1 MQGPR
6 RRRDGRR
13 ATTVAIAVALGLTL
27 ASPYAWA
34 SAPSPQAAQGEVAAA
49 ATPVYQDTS
58 YSFEERAADLVAR
71 MTLEQKVRQLIT
83 NDAPA
88 IPGLGVQGYTYWSEA
103 LHGIQSLGNSKN
115 AGSDTSWPVK
125 ATGFPTS
132 LATSMAWDPAL
143 QYEEGSAVSDE
154 ARGFLDPSL
163 FGVGRNNLGSSADNY
178 GSLTYFA
185 PTVNND
191 RDPLWGRH
199 DESYG
204 EDPYLQAQ
212 LGVQFVNGFQ
222 GQNTDG
228 SSVNGYLKAAATAK
242 HYALN
247 NVEDSRTAIS
257 SDVNDSQLRDYYTK
271 QFAAL
276 IGQAHV
282 AGLMTSYNAINGT
295 PAVANTY
302 TNNRLAKRTYG
313 FAGLTTS
320 DCGGVGTTYKLPN
333 DGHDWAPA
341 PWSTNGSKTDPQWID
356 DGTGDTVDARA
367 AGQAFALRSG
377 NDLNCSGDEMTTAN
391 VMEAVRAGLLSED
404 VLDTALVRVFTVR
417 MRTGEFDPAGSVPY
431 TSIDKSVIQSAAHVD
446 LATRAADA
454 SMVLLKNSALAA
466 TGKPLLPLKASA
478 VNKVVVLGGLAD
490 TVSLGSYGNAPDKQ
504 ISMRQ
509 GITDALRAAN
519 PSATVTYDAAGTS
532 TTSTAAV
539 TLTSATQAAIKAADA
554 VVVVAGTDQNTAS
567 EGKDRSGLALPGN
580 YGSLIDQVAA
590 VGNPNVVLDLQ
601 TVGAVDISARQS
613 KAASIVY
620 SAYNGQSQGTA
631 LADVLFGKQN
641 PQGHLTF
648 TWYKDDSQLAGKNSY
663 GLTPAETDGKGQTYQ
678 YFTGTPSYPFG
689 YGLSYT
695 TFSYSAAQTDKSGV
709 TADGTVNVSFDVTNT
724 GNVPGATVAQLY
736 AANSFSVSGTTLPK
750 QRLVGFKNT
759 GVLAPGEKLHI
770 TLPVKAADLSVWNPT
785 TSRQTVFPGTWAL
798 KVASD
803 SATVQ
808 STATVTVSGTLTP
821 KVSTV
826 TVQPGR
832 LVYRAGETLDL
843 TEKNPWIKDDT
854 DPAKEQRDTS
864 LTADG
869 IVEAV
874 NNDQSFVDLQ
884 NTTVT
889 YSSSDPAVATVDSSG
904 IVTAGADG
912 VATIKVTVGGVSG
925 SMVMVVKGSLAVHTP
940 QFVQAGQSATVTTTL
955 TNGTGSALGG
965 VTVAM
970 PAPAGWTV
978 KATTATSFASVAAGA
993 SATTTWLATPPS
1005 GVSPGTYPL
1014 NATATYDGGSHTADG
1029 TLLVP
1034 FASQKAAYTNI
1045 GVTDDAD
1052 PAPGKY
1058 DGGGFSFSA
1067 QALAAQGLAPGTS
1080 FTADG
1085 LTYQWPD
1092 AAAGTPDAIDTKGQ
1106 AVLISGTGSEL
1117 GFVGSGTSGPHQ
1129 GIGTIVYTDGST
1141 QSYGLSFSDWWDN
1154 TSVAQGGGRLG
1165 TYDHINSHDGRVDQK
1180 VSLFT
1185 TKVQLAAGKTVRAVI
1200 LPTSEDGA
1208 GGSPQGHVFAMA
1220 IGGTPHT
1227 PAPKPEGPT
1236 GHVTGQG
1243 DKCVDL
1249 AAGPAAGVQ
1258 AVLASCDDDAS
1269 QQWTLGTDKT
1279 LWNQGKCLATA
1290 EGGTTNGTDVVLDY
1304 CDGSQGQRWGV
1315 DAVNGYLVNA
1325 ASGLCLENGNGSTA
1339 DGNPLII
1346 WACNSGDAGQKW
1358 KVPSAAVSGP
1368 TGRIAGYNG
1377 KCAEVTG
1384 GTTTDGTSI
1393 QLNTC
1398 STGSGQ
1404 SWTAATDGTLR
1415 ALGKCLTA
1423 AAGGTADGT
1432 AVQLSTCTGTTGQKW
1447 TTDTKGQLVGSQ
1459 SGKCLDATGPSSAN
1473 GTKLQLW
1480 ACAASDNQL
1489 WNVPSSR
1496 PTGVISGYGGKCAE
1510 VTGSLSAN
1518 GTAIQL
1524 NTCSTGSGQSW
1535 TAATDGTLRALGKCL
1550 TAAAGGT
1557 ADGTA
1562 VQLSTCTG
1570 TTGQKWTTD
1579 TKGQLVGSQ
1588 SGKCLDATGPSSAN
1602 GTKLQLWTCA
1612 ATDNQLWKLP
1622 T

>member
-1 MQGPR
+1 MTL
-6 RRRDGRR
+6 
-13 ATTVAIAVALGLTL
+13 ALAVTAGLTL
-27 ASPYAWA
+27 ASPYT
-34 SAPSPQAAQGEVAAA
+34 AAA
-49 ATPVYQDTS
+49 APAAAASVSTPIYKDTS
-58 YSFEERAADLVAR
+58 YSFEERAADLVSR

-88 IPGLGVQGYTYWSEA
+88 IPSLGVQGYTYWSEA

-115 AGSDTSWPVK
+115 AGDDTSWPVK

-143 QYEEGSAVSDE
+143 EYQQGSAISDE
-154 ARGFLDPSL
+154 ARGFLDKSL

-178 GSLTYFA
+178 GALTYFA

-204 EDPYLQAQ
+204 EDPYLQGQ
-212 LGVQFVNGFQ
+212 LGSQFVDGFQ
-222 GQNTDG
+222 GQNPDG
-228 SSVNGYLKAAATAK
+228 TSINGYLKAAATAK

-247 NVEDSRTAIS
+247 NVEDARTAIS

-271 QFAAL
+271 QFATL

-295 PAVANTY
+295 PAVADTY
-302 TNNRLAKRTYG
+302 TNNTLAKRTYG
-313 FAGLTTS
+313 FNGLTTS
-320 DCGGVGTTYKLPN
+320 DCGGVGTTYKLPA
-333 DGHDWAPA
+333 DGHNWAPA
-341 PWSTNGSKTDPQWID
+341 PWSANGSKTDPQWID
-356 DGTGDTVDARA
+356 DETGDTVDARA

-391 VMEAVRAGLLSED
+391 VMEAVRAGLLSEG

-446 LATRAADA
+446 LATKAADA
-454 SMVLLKNSALAA
+454 SMVLLKNSDLAA

-478 VNKVVVLGGLAD
+478 VNKVVVLGNLAD
-490 TVSLGSYGNAPDKQ
+490 TVSLGSYGNAPDQQ
-504 ISMRQ
+504 ISMRK
-509 GITDALRAAN
+509 GITDALKAAN
-519 PSATVTYDAAGTS
+519 PAATVTFDAAGTS
-532 TTSTAAV
+532 TTDTTAV
-539 TLTSATQAAIKAADA
+539 TLSSATQAAVKAADV

-567 EGKDRSGLALPGN
+567 EGKDRGSLAMPGN
-580 YGSLIDQVAA
+580 YNSLIDQVVAL
-590 VGNPNVVLDLQ
+590 GNPNVVLDVQ
-601 TVGAVDISARQS
+601 AVGAVDISARQS

-648 TWYKDDSQLAGKNSY
+648 TWYKDDSQLAGKNTY

-678 YFTGTPSYPFG
+678 YYTGTPSYPFG

-695 TFSYSAAQTDKSGV
+695 TFSYSAATIDKSSI

-724 GNVPGATVAQLY
+724 GAVAGATVAQLY
-736 AANSFSVSGTTLPK
+736 AANTFTVSGVTMPK

-770 TLPVKAADLSVWNPT
+770 TLPVKASDLSVWNPS
-785 TSRQTVFPGTWAL
+785 TSKQTVFPGAWAL

-803 SATVQ
+803 SATVR

-832 LVYRAGETLDL
+832 LVFHAGETLDL
-843 TEKNPWIKDDT
+843 TKKNPWIKDDT

-864 LTADG
+864 ITADD

-874 NNDQSFVDLQ
+874 NNDQSMVDLSSAS
-884 NTTVT
+884 VT
-889 YSSSDPAVATVDSSG
+889 YSSSNPAVATVSSSG
-904 IVTAGADG
+904 VVTAGADG
-912 VATIKVTVGGVSG
+912 VATIKVTVGGVTG
-925 SMVMVVKGSLAVHTP
+925 SMVMVVQDSLAVHAP
-940 QFVQAGQSATVTTTL
+940 QFVTAGQPATVSTTL
-955 TNGTGSALGG
+955 TNGTGSALSG
-965 VTVAM
+965 VSVSL
-970 PAPAGWTV
+970 PAPSGWTV
-978 KATTATSFASVAAGA
+978 KATTATSFTTVAAGT
-993 SATTTWLATPPS
+993 SATTTWLVTPPS
-1005 GVSPGTYPL
+1005 GVASGTYPL
-1014 NATATYDGGSHTADG
+1014 TATATYSGGSYTADA

-1034 FASQKAAYTNI
+1034 FASQKAAYTNV
-1045 GVTDDAD
+1045 GVTDDSD
-1052 PAPGKY
+1052 PTPGKY

-1067 QALAAQGLAPGTS
+1067 QALAAEGLAPGKT
-1080 FTADG
+1080 FTHDG
-1085 LTYQWPD
+1085 LTYTWPD
-1092 AAAGTPDAIDTKGQ
+1092 VAAGAPNAIDTKGQ
-1106 AVLISGTGSEL
+1106 AVLISGTGGEL
-1117 GFVGSGTSGPHQ
+1117 GFVGSGTSGPAQ

-1141 QSYGLSFSDWWDN
+1141 QQYGLSFSDWWDN
-1154 TSVAQGGGRLG
+1154 QSVAQGGDRLG
-1165 TYDHINSHDGRVDQK
+1165 TYAYINSHDGKVDQK

-1185 TKVQLAAGKTVRAVI
+1185 TTVPLAAGKTVQAVI
-1200 LPTSEDGA
+1200 LPKPGEA
-1208 GGSPQGHVFAMA
+1208 GTPQGHIFTMA
-1220 IGGTPHT
+1220 IGGTSHT
-1227 PAPKPEGPT
+1227 PAPQPDGPT
-1236 GHVTGQG
+1236 GHITGQG

-1258 AVLASCDDDAS
+1258 AVLATCDDDAS
-1269 QQWTLGTDKT
+1269 QQWTMAADKT
-1279 LWNQGKCLATA
+1279 VWNQGKCLATA

-1304 CDGSQGQRWGV
+1304 CDGSRDQQWTV
-1315 DAVNGYLVNA
+1315 DPTNGYLVNA
-1325 ASGLCLENGNGSTA
+1325 QSGLCLENSNGSTA

-1346 WACNSGDAGQKW
+1346 WTCNNGDVGQKW
-1358 KVPSAAVSGP
+1358 KVPADVAGP
-1368 TGRIAGYNG
+1368 SGRIAGYNG

-1384 GTTTDGTSI
+1384 GATADGTAI

-1398 STGSGQ
+1398 GTGSAQ
-1404 SWTAATDGTLR
+1404 SWTAASDGTLR
-1415 ALGKCLTA
+1415 ALGKCMT
-1423 AAGGTADGT
+1423 AAGGATADGT
-1432 AVQLSTCTGTTGQKW
+1432 QVQLSTCTGASSQKW
-1447 TTDTKGQLVGSQ
+1447 TSDAKGQLVGTQ

-1473 GTKLQLW
+1473 GTKLQIW

-1489 WNVPSSR
+1489 WSVPSSR
-1496 PTGVISGYGGKCAE
+1496 PTGVISGYGSKCAE
-1510 VTGSLSAN
+1510 VAGSLSAN

-1524 NTCSTGSGQSW
+1524 NTCGTGSGQSW
-1535 TAATDGTLRALGKCL
+1535 TVAADSTLRTLGKCM
-1550 TAAAGGT
+1550 TVAGG
-1557 ADGTA
+1557 ATA

-1570 TTGQKWTTD
+1570 ASSQKWTPD
-1579 TKGQLVGSQ
+1579 AKGQLVGTQ

-1602 GTKLQLWTCA
+1602 GTKLQIWTCA
-1612 ATDNQLWKLP
+1612 ASANQLWKLP
-1622 T
+1622 S